1 MSAPEIALTLPYPPS
16 VNRYWRNVNGRMI
29 LSAEGRRYR
38 QTVVNK
44 AVVDY
49 LEKKTPWPFIGGS
62 PAFPAGALAVQI
74 AATAPDRR
82 KRDLDNIL
90 KAVLDAM
97 TGLVWADDAQVENL
111 LIYWTRPRVCP
122 GGQVAVVVTT
132 IEDNADDA

>member
-1 MSAPEIALTLPYPPS
+1 MSAPEITLTLPYPPS
-16 VNRYWRNVNGRMI
+16 VNRYWRNVNGRTI

-38 QTVVNK
+38 QEAANK
-44 AVVDY
+44 AVADY
-49 LEKKTPWPFIGGS
+49 IEKKTPWPCA

-90 KAVLDAM
+90 KAVLDAL
-97 TGLVWADDAQVENL
+97 TGLVWTDDAQVENL

-122 GGQVAVVVTT
+122 GGQVAVIVTP
-132 IEDNADDA
+132 IGGADDA